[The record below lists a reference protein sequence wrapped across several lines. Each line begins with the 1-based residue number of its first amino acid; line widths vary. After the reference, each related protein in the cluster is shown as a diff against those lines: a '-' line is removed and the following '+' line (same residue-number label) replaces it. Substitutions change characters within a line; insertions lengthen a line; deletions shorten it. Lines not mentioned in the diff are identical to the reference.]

1 MYTAAK
7 IKASH
12 GKGADFYRKHLS
24 SNDYYSEK
32 DKVTGHWK
40 GNLASAFG
48 LSGETVTQEV
58 FSLFQ
63 QNIHP
68 VTKEKLTPRNNPH
81 SIRFYDFQCSA
92 QKSVSVMALFDK
104 RLAEAHRKAVEI
116 GMKELERFAAVRVR
130 KGDNWGTK
138 NFLYTGKFVY
148 AEYHHEN
155 SRLLDP
161 QLHTHNVIVNVAQE
175 EDGSFKALDAS
186 EMYRAIRYAGKSYQ
200 NALACECI
208 RLGYDIEMKRSDKG
222 LITGFEL
229 NGIDDEILK
238 RCSRRREQIDKEIE
252 KFVSERGR
260 QPTTDEIKVM
270 TLQTRSRKMLEK
282 TSREV
287 DDIKMALFTREEK
300 DHFHKLHDRAI
311 LMGALRLPPID
322 EERAAVQVKKVMD
335 QLFERHSVL
344 RGDAILAEVQNQN
357 LGSTRL
363 EDLHAA
369 IEAVPGLINLG
380 KPAVNPYFT
389 TEENIERENYSIQTV
404 NQTKD
409 SCRDFVSDYV
419 PFSEVKDGHDHTAQ
433 KEVIETLIS
442 SKDPFMVFRGVAG
455 AGKTS
460 TLQELCKC
468 LRKGGVRNIH
478 VVAPTNSAV
487 DVLRTENFNSAQ
499 TVAMF
504 LQNQD
509 KLPPKGSYLIIDESG
524 LNSLKHGSEVIR
536 LAMENEYRVLFVGD
550 ARQHSSVEAGDF
562 FRLLEQH
569 SEITKTSLSQIHR
582 QQTAEYRQGIELIAA
597 GSSKEGF
604 EHLDEHG
611 FIHEDEDK
619 YLEQAAEDFVRFTDD
634 GSRPLD
640 CIAVSPTNRECDV
653 LTTMIRE
660 KMKAASRIINDE
672 NNLVE
677 SFRSWGW
684 TKPQLANIDNYQIGT
699 KVFFN
704 TKIRGIARAG
714 EMAEVSE
721 INDGRL
727 LLSNGKAIKPSLI
740 RSGIDVGDSA
750 SLPVGQGDMVRFTV
764 NLRMPGYKINNGSL
778 AIATGVPNEYI
789 LLNSN
794 RRELMEIRLPENF
807 KGIKYGWVM
816 TSHVAQGMTAQN
828 VVVAAEKMSKQAF
841 YVACSRGKYKLSLH
855 VPEKEYFLKKLM
867 GIPTDRLSVHDLL
880 AANEIDGPVVPEHR
894 NPPGVPP
901 AEELKKECRPDPLT
915 LMVEWT
921 KQNFAKLA
929 RKVKEKV
936 EALSEY
942 VADTLTPDLQ
952 AAGISPAGAG
962 ADVAFLQ
969 GKPAAKA
976 PIDKPDVA
984 VEKPEKKTKPTLE
997 KPNVT
1002 RGPIYE
1008 TYLMLMKALGEEPEV
1023 DTEEPAKTVA
1033 NEQSKKTITEK
1044 PAVKPESSIEKMVVK
1059 PNMAAKTPV
1068 KKSKPT
1074 LEKPN
1079 VTKGPIYE
1087 TYVML
1092 MKALGEEPENV
1103 IDKSYSQVV
1112 VKADKPKPAVSQ
1124 QKAQARPKPVEEQNI
1139 PVEPPTEE
1147 RIAYLEQKL
1156 AKGIDLNREE
1166 FLEYRLA
1173 RSARLKTKEEKSQTK
1188 SVVKPEPGIENPVK
1202 KSKPTLEKPNV
1213 TRGPIY
1219 ETYKMLMEMLAE
1231 DPEGPDAD
1239 AEDKDISSPVVMKKQ
1254 TAQPEVTDKTP
1265 VKKTKPTLARPNVT
1279 RGPVYETYRMLMEYL
1294 GEEPEGPDT
1303 EVQDAVTEKSLSPKV
1318 NADKQGVLPKTI
1330 VEKPAVKPEPA
1341 SKQNVPVEP
1350 PGAERI
1356 AYLKQKLRDGMDLN
1370 HEEFLEYRL
1379 ARKIQLSQPMKPK
1392 HSDRKAEM
1400 SDRKHPE
1407 PEVPRQA
1414 QVKPKIVRNEAPVSK
1429 TDPVKFTGQT
1439 DPVKQR
1445 YEAVRQLSIL
1455 IAAEH
1460 LDAIPYPVFSAMSV
1474 QDIIGL
1480 IETVPEKVRRD
1491 LIKPEPPRHEPPF
1504 RGRSRGIDF

>member
-40 GNLASAFG
+40 GNLASTFG

-104 RLAEAHRKAVEI
+104 RLAKAHRKAVEI

-130 KGDNWGTK
+130 RGDNWGTK

-200 NALACECI
+200 NALARECI

-229 NGIDDEILK
+229 KRIDDEILK

-287 DDIKMALFTREEK
+287 DDIKMALFTQEEK
-300 DHFHKLHDRAI
+300 ERFIDMAAKAISQDQDRPFHF
-311 LMGALRLPPID
+311 D
-322 EERAAVQVKKVMD
+322 EEHAAGQIKKVMD

-344 RGDAILAEVQNQN
+344 RWDVILAEVQNQN

-363 EDLHAA
+363 AELHAA

-404 NQTKD
+404 NQAKNT
-409 SCRDFVSDYV
+409 CRDFVSDYV
-419 PFSEVKDGHDHTAQ
+419 PFSKVKDGHDHTAQ

-468 LRKGGVRNIH
+468 LRKGGVRHIH

-582 QQTAEYRQGIELIAA
+582 QQTAEYRRGIELIAA

-611 FIHEDEDK
+611 FIHEDEGK
-619 YLEQAAEDFVRFTDD
+619 YLEKAADDFVKSTND
-634 GSRPLD
+634 GSRPLN

-660 KMKAASRIINDE
+660 KMKAAGRIINDE

-714 EMAEVSE
+714 EIAEV
-721 INDGRL
+721 INITDGRL
-727 LLSNGKAIKPSLI
+727 ILSNGKAIKPSLI

-750 SLPVGQGDMVRFTV
+750 PLPVGQGDMVRFTV

-778 AIATGVPNEYI
+778 AIAAGAPNEYI
-789 LLNSN
+789 LLDSN

-867 GIPTDRLSVHDLL
+867 GIPTDRLSVHDLV
-880 AANEIDGPVVPEHR
+880 ASNEIDGPPVPERR

-901 AEELKKECRPDPLT
+901 AEELKKECRPDPLA

-921 KQNFAKLA
+921 KENFAKLA

-942 VADTLTPDLQ
+942 VADALTPDLQ
-952 AAGISPAGAG
+952 TAGISPAGAG
-962 ADVAFLQ
+962 ADAAFRQ
-969 GKPAAKA
+969 GKPEAKA

-984 VEKPEKKTKPTLE
+984 AKKPVKKTKPTLE

-1002 RGPIYE
+1002 SGPAYE
-1008 TYLMLMKALGEEPEV
+1008 TYLMLMAMLGEKPEMDV
-1023 DTEEPAKTVA
+1023 LA
-1033 NEQSKKTITEK
+1033 NEDQVPALEPTTEK
-1044 PAVKPESSIEKMVVK
+1044 QPSIQKTDVKKQSVQPKVEAEKQTTEAKPYIEEIADK
-1059 PNMAAKTPV
+1059 PDIAAEEPV
-1068 KKSKPT
+1068 KKTKPA

-1079 VTKGPIYE
+1079 VTSGPAYE
-1087 TYVML
+1087 TYLML
-1092 MKALGEEPENV
+1092 MAMLGEKPEMDEPVSETQAPV
-1103 IDKSYSQVV
+1103 LEPTAEKQPSIQKTD
-1112 VKADKPKPAVSQ
+1112 VKKQSVQPKVEAEKQTTEAKPYIEEIADKPDIA
-1124 QKAQARPKPVEEQNI
+1124 AEE
-1139 PVEPPTEE
+1139 
-1147 RIAYLEQKL
+1147 
-1156 AKGIDLNREE
+1156 
-1166 FLEYRLA
+1166 
-1173 RSARLKTKEEKSQTK
+1173 
-1188 SVVKPEPGIENPVK
+1188 PVK
-1202 KSKPTLEKPNV
+1202 KTKPALEKPNV
-1213 TRGPIY
+1213 TSGPAY
-1219 ETYKMLMEMLAE
+1219 ETYLMLMEMLGE
-1231 DPEGPDAD
+1231 KPEQ
-1239 AEDKDISSPVVMKKQ
+1239 EPVSEPTVEKQPSIQKTDVKKQ
-1254 TAQPEVTDKTP
+1254 TVLPKVETEKQATELKPYAEKPADKPEVADEKP
-1265 VKKTKPTLARPNVT
+1265 VKKTRPTLKKPNVT
-1279 RGPVYETYRMLMEYL
+1279 SGPAYETYLMLMAML
-1294 GEEPEGPDT
+1294 GEDPNGPDA
-1303 EVQDAVTEKSLSPKV
+1303 EVQDFEAESKDIDINKS
-1318 NADKQGVLPKTI
+1318 NMDADS
-1330 VEKPAVKPEPA
+1330 EE
-1341 SKQNVPVEP
+1341 
-1350 PGAERI
+1350 ERI
-1356 AYLKQKLRDGMDLN
+1356 RQEGYLEIAIADRESLRRRMKTWYRKSESETPKQ
-1370 HEEFLEYRL
+1370 E
-1379 ARKIQLSQPMKPK
+1379 
-1392 HSDRKAEM
+1392 HS
-1400 SDRKHPE
+1400 E
-1407 PEVPRQA
+1407 PEAPRQA
-1414 QVKPKIVRNEAPVSK
+1414 QGKPEIVRNEVPVSK
-1429 TDPVKFTGQT
+1429 ADPVKFTGQT

-1445 YEAVRQLSIL
+1445 YEVVRQLSIL

-1460 LDAIPYPVFSAMSV
+1460 LDAIPYPVFSAMSI
-1474 QDIIGL
+1474 QNIIGL
-1480 IETVPEKVRRD
+1480 IETVSEKVRRE
-1491 LIKPEPPRHEPPF
+1491 LIKPEPPRHEPPS
-1504 RGRSRGIDF
+1504 RSRSCGIDI